1 MSKYIKLVWNITEE
15 IKINNSASVSKKDT
29 SNLVIDNNLFINI
42 LDYWTNLMKIYFE
55 IPGWEYDKMWVD
67 LIYESHKKNSRI
79 LIDIKTQSNIESFLN
94 LYIREFN
101 PEKLINR
108 NYIIFNKINK
118 KIFGKIFFIDS
129 KLIIKLLENNLFK
142 KFLEKIEK
150 FWDITQK
157 YIDKDKNLS
166 KQFQELKQEF
176 NNKKILID
184 EEIFEIKF
192 LPARKDK
199 NGIVWNTNFKEN
211 IKLEIKI

>member
-166 KQFQELKQEF
+166 KQFLELKQEF

>member
-15 IKINNSASVSKKDT
+15 IEINNSASVSKKDT
-29 SNLVIDNNLFINI
+29 SNLEIDNNLFINI

-166 KQFQELKQEF
+166 KQFLELKQEF